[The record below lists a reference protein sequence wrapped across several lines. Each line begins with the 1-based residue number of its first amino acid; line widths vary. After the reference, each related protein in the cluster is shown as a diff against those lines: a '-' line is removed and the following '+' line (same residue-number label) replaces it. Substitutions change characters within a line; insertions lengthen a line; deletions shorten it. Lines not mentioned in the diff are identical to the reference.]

1 MATITQFRWHE
12 MEVEDKRDITANT
25 IRNKIVLKTSERV
38 TWTQLR
44 TMQPVPRFN
53 DEHPKEPG
61 FYLDYIKPTH
71 KSRHYWELETEYT
84 PVKAGQIDPDPL
96 KRDVV
101 ITYTTS
107 LVEQASL
114 FDRKG
119 RPTVNRAGEF
129 IQGLIKQVPIM
140 EYTFVKNL
148 PEDPKWLQTHL
159 GAVNS
164 DAIKLRGLLWEPKTL
179 LLSAVQGGEITTEN
193 RSKFAPITGTI
204 MADPRGWT
212 QEVWNLGTVQLKEET
227 IKVDDPSTKSG
238 IAYKKVWR
246 QVPITIGSPAEPVTE
261 PVPLDE
267 YGRAI
272 VDSLDKSTTEPMKK
286 GRLITLKFEMQD
298 ERPFAELPLK

>member
-12 MEVEDKRDITANT
+12 MDLDDKRDITANM

-38 TWTQLR
+38 TWTNLR
-44 TMQPVPRFN
+44 TMQPVPRHG

-71 KSRHYWELETEYT
+71 KSRHVWELETEYT
-84 PVKAGQIDPDPL
+84 PFKAGQIDPDPL
-96 KRDVV
+96 ARGVV
-101 ITYTTS
+101 ITYTSS

-114 FDRKG
+114 VDNKG

-129 IQGLIKQVPIM
+129 IQGIVKQVPIL

-148 PEDPKWLQTHL
+148 AQDPRWIQTHL

-193 RSKFAPITGTI
+193 RSTFAPITGTI

-212 QEVWNLGTVQLKEET
+212 QEVWNLGTVQLREET
-227 IKVDDPSTKSG
+227 VKVPRKDLPGTEL
-238 IAYKKVWR
+238 KKVWR
-246 QVPITIGSPAEPVTE
+246 QIPITKGNPAEPVTE
-261 PVPLDE
+261 AVPIDE
-267 YGRAI
+267 YGRWI
-272 VDSLDKSTTEPMKK
+272 PDSLDKSTTEPMKK
-286 GRLITLKFEMQD
+286 GRLITLRFDMQD
-298 ERPFAELPLK
+298 ERPFTELPLK